1 MEVSKM
7 ENNKKSLLKGFQSAG
22 LQKLLALGALV
33 ILYIFFCIFGSKFA
47 TGETLVSILDS
58 TYYVGFMAFGITF
71 VIITGGIDLSIGTN
85 MMCSALIGGY
95 LYSAAHLP
103 IFLCLLIMVVVA
115 TLFGLVNGL
124 LISRLKLPPFI
135 ATLGVMMMT
144 QGIGAIVTNVQ
155 TQRFPSAFDADGLY
169 KSIFYKTPS
178 TPALPSGFPTGIIY
192 MGLFFIVALFLLN
205 KTRFGRYTYAIGSNE
220 EAVRLSGVNVM
231 KWKTLVYTVCGL
243 FSGLSAI
250 VYAAT
255 YTTVIPGTGNGL
267 EMKAIAAVIIGGTSM
282 SGGLGTMSGTLIG
295 AFLMSVLSNGLMSMG
310 LQGHYQTFFTGLV
323 VILAVLLDIY
333 RNKKA
338 SEVKVH

>member
-1 MEVSKM
+1 M
-7 ENNKKSLLKGFQSAG
+7 ENNKSSNKKGFQLVG

-47 TGETLVSILDS
+47 TTETLVSILDS
-58 TYYVGFMAFGITF
+58 TYYVALMAFGITF
-71 VIITGGIDLSIGTN
+71 VIITGGIDLSLGTN

-95 LYSAAHLP
+95 LFSTVHVP
-103 IFLCLLIMVVVA
+103 IAICLLVIVLIA
-115 TLFGLVNGL
+115 TFFGMINGL

-135 ATLGVMMMT
+135 ATLGIMMMT

-155 TQRFPSAFDADGLY
+155 TQRYPSAFDADGWY

-178 TPALPSGFPTGIIY
+178 TPAIPSGFPTGIIY
-192 MGLFFIVALFLLN
+192 ILIFFLLALFLLN
-205 KTRFGRYTYAIGSNE
+205 KTRFGRYTYAMGSNE
-220 EAVRLSGVNVM
+220 EAVRLSGVNVV
-231 KWKTLVYTVCGL
+231 KWKTLVYTVCGF
-243 FSGLSAI
+243 FSGLAGI

-267 EMKAIAAVIIGGTSM
+267 EMNAIAAVIIGGTSM
-282 SGGLGTMSGTLIG
+282 AGGIGTMSGTLIG
-295 AFLMSVLSNGLMSMG
+295 AFLMGVLKSGLMSMG

-323 VILAVLLDIY
+323 VILAVLLDNY

-338 SEVKVH
+338 AEVKIP